1 MVRVVRAVLVLVCA
15 LSVSVWL
22 GACGSGEEELEP
34 LRPEADREAVERWTR
49 LVVLIEE
56 SDAVAADAQAQLIA
70 ADPSYEPLGSLWM
83 HWRADEALRL
93 DFDSDM
99 DREDL
104 ERYEVLTRLALELA
118 RDRGVLEG
126 LLDTASYEGGLPP
139 EDAKARRLAP
149 GVAWSRSAHTLLVLA
164 FLEAVREGDE
174 EGAVRAAVALERMAG
189 TMAGSLERYGMLS
202 GYSALGVRLRFVFD
216 SIELGLLSA
225 SAAEALL
232 ADMETGGTMDFEL
245 LRRAGAR
252 DPDVAENLIDIAKHY
267 EFYDGAM
274 RLVLAIRVFEGEH
287 GALPETLD
295 ELVPGVLA
303 ALPENPYE
311 QSGRYL
317 YRRDPESSF
326 GYVLYTPG
334 PSGIDHGGVRS
345 PGQSIGPSS
354 VRSMT
359 ADYVIVP
366 RERR

>member
-1 MVRVVRAVLVLVCA
+1 MMHAVRAVLVLVCA

-202 GYSALGVRLRFVFD
+202 GYSASFVRSRFLLDAV
-216 SIELGLLSA
+216 ELGLLEPA
-225 SAAEALL
+225 VAAALL
-232 ADMETGGTMDFEL
+232 DEEGTMDFDL

-252 DPDVAENLIDIAKHY
+252 DPEVPDRAVALADDS

-311 QSGRYL
+311 ESGRYL

-366 RERR
+366 RERRGP